1 MKKEVF
7 IIDDDVIYRMI
18 VAHTINR
25 IDSSVSIKECKNGE
39 IGLTMLEHLS
49 NSKDKIIVL
58 LDINMPVLD
67 GWGFLDQIEKCA
79 FYNIQQ
85 LVIYIVSSSTDESDI
100 LKSKKY
106 KFVSGF
112 FHKPISST
120 NLASIIGSD

>member
-1 MKKEVF
+1 
-7 IIDDDVIYRMI
+7 
-18 VAHTINR
+18 
-25 IDSSVSIKECKNGE
+25 
-39 IGLTMLEHLS
+39 
-49 NSKDKIIVL
+49 
-58 LDINMPVLD
+58 MPVLD

-85 LVIYIVSSSTDESDI
+85 LVIYIVSSSTDESDL

-112 FHKPISST
+112 FHKPISSK